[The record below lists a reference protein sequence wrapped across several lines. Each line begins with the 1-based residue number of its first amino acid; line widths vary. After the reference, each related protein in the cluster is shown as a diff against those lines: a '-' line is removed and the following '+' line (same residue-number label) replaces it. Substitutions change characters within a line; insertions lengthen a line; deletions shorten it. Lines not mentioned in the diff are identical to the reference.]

1 MKLLGRLMLFA
12 VGGVL
17 LYLSISSIISN
28 YQAIQVEGWDS
39 FFNGDNWN
47 AVLQILVQAF
57 YALCGLYSIYLG
69 LRGKSTF
76 VSFVAAA
83 ILIAIVVYRTMQ
95 FVKTTDTKDF
105 QAYLN
110 LVLTYIMPIGFSLG
124 VIFLTVQGKDKKN

>member
-28 YQAIQVEGWDS
+28 YQAIQVEGWES

-47 AVLQILVQAF
+47 AVLQILVQVF
-57 YALCGLYSIYLG
+57 YALFGLYSIFIG
-69 LRGKSTF
+69 LKGKSTF
-76 VSFVAAA
+76 ISFVAAA

-95 FVKTTDTKDF
+95 FTKTSDTKDF

-124 VIFLTVQGKDKKN
+124 VIFLTVQGKGKNN